1 MSVIAVHVA
10 MRSVHPPM
18 LTERRARA
26 ARKMVDADDMTA
38 RGGVGGR
45 RDERCGKYPDI
56 SIKGGTIGAGCERF
70 LCRTADPDTIWR
82 VQQTA
87 KYDDT

>member
-10 MRSVHPPM
+10 MRSIHPPM
-18 LTERRARA
+18 LTERRARV

-45 RDERCGKYPDI
+45 GTNGAGSTADT
-56 SIKGGTIGAGCERF
+56 SIKGGTIGAGCERC

-82 VQQTA
+82 VQQRQVR
-87 KYDDT
+87 